1 MLTHS
6 EVWQVWQRGKDSQDS
21 AESFKIVFELLSH
34 FIFSK
39 EREREK
45 EGVVMLSFFEKPL
58 FEKPFYTLHSFL
70 QDEKG
75 EDVVEYVVIF
85 ALVSIILLASI
96 NILSEQIDSL
106 AAVIVAG
113 W

>member
-1 MLTHS
+1 
-6 EVWQVWQRGKDSQDS
+6 
-21 AESFKIVFELLSH
+21 
-34 FIFSK
+34 
-39 EREREK
+39 
-45 EGVVMLSFFEKPL
+45 MLSFLEKPL
-58 FEKPFYTLHSFL
+58 FEKPFYTLYSFL

-75 EDVVEYVVIF
+75 EDVVEYAVIF